1 MPGEVDEESEGEEDS
16 KEDIDEG
23 SAEESDGMGS
33 SEEEEDG
40 EEEREPE
47 GSRLQH
53 IASTLSPE
61 TKLEKMSAAKIF
73 ASILEAIFQYLIVRP
88 KHEASIEAIE
98 VNLELL

>member
-1 MPGEVDEESEGEEDS
+1 MPGEVDEESEDEEDS
-16 KEDIDEG
+16 EEDIDEG

-33 SEEEEDG
+33 SEEEEVG
-40 EEEREPE
+40 EEEGEPE

-61 TKLEKMSAAKIF
+61 TKLKKMSAAKIRF
-73 ASILEAIFQYLIVRP
+73 HIRSHLAIFIVRP

-98 VNLELL
+98 VNLESL